1 MSKNL
6 LVASLLSLAAT
17 GAMAQ
22 SAFQGFYGQI
32 GTGYENNNTSN
43 QSLTGTDTT
52 NGTTD
57 TWSSGNQSFGG
68 VPLVLGVG
76 YNFSLAPQWLLGVG
90 VDYSAISQK
99 SASFSQTISGNGGS
113 ASLNGSTIEMSNR
126 FNFFVTPGYAIDKD
140 KLAYFKAGYSMAT
153 QKITS
158 PSNFSDSS
166 GYSEALSSGSQSK
179 TLSGYVL
186 GLGYKQIITGGIYGF
201 AEFNYMSY
209 SKQTYS
215 GTIATNYNVSTSP
228 STNSYQGLIGVGY
241 KF

>member
-1 MSKNL
+1 MKIKL
-6 LVASLLSLAAT
+6 LVAAAAT
-17 GAMAQ
+17 VVASSAMAQ

-52 NGTTD
+52 TGTTD

-68 VPLVLGVG
+68 VPLILGVG

-99 SASFSQTISGNGGS
+99 SASFSQTISGNGES

-126 FNFFVTPGYAIDKD
+126 FNFFVTPGFAIDKD
-140 KLAYFKAGYSMAT
+140 KLAYFKAGYSMVT
-153 QKITS
+153 QKVNS
-158 PSNFSDSS
+158 PNNYSDSS
-166 GYSEALSSGSQSK
+166 GNNGALSSGSQSK

-215 GTIATNYNVSTSP
+215 GAIGTNYNVSTNP